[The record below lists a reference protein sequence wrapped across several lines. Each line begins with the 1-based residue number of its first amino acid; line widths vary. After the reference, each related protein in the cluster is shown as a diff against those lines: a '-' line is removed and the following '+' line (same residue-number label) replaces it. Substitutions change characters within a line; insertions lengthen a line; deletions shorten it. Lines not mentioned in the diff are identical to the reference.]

1 MLMMRLQRIGR
12 KNEAHFKIV
21 VIKKSNGPKSQKY
34 VDIVGSYNPKLGNV
48 QINKEKATH
57 WISNG
62 VQPSDTVR
70 NFLIDQGVLE
80 GRKVNAL
87 PTKKPTKKKNAPEV
101 EETPEPKTVAEPE
114 VKEETPSVEEAPV
127 EEAPVEEAPV
137 EEAVVETPEP
147 EVLEE
152 ASEEAPEKATD
163 NVNETEEEEDKEKT
177 E

>member
-127 EEAPVEEAPV
+127 EEAI
-137 EEAVVETPEP
+137 VETPEP